1 MKKLLLNKQF
11 LVFAFFILV
20 FSSCKTKNEP
30 VPQPQDTLPDFSQ
43 KPGIFIINEG
53 IFQWGNGSIDFWS
66 PKSQK
71 LYHDIFKSVNQ
82 RATGDVVQLMTIIGN
97 KAWIIVNN
105 SGLIEIVDLKSFKS
119 LHSLSNFT
127 SPRYLLKSS
136 NNKIYVSDLYRPVI
150 YVLDTLGNKL
160 KEISLQR
167 SAEQLIEAEGKIWA
181 LNWSSYG
188 GYDNTG
194 ITLINPLS
202 DQAESYIRLSK
213 EPNSAVIDKNGNIW
227 VLCSGGFMH
236 DEKPV
241 LWKLQ
246 SNGDIYQKFEFS
258 NPEDYPTHLEIN
270 PEGDTLYYLN
280 RHIYALSIEHPDLPG
295 QKLIEA
301 QERNFYGFSAGS
313 VLLISDA
320 LNYQTRGKV
329 YVFSRKGLPI
339 DTLIAGIIPGHFCR
353 NE

>member
-1 MKKLLLNKQF
+1 
-11 LVFAFFILV
+11 
-20 FSSCKTKNEP
+20 
-30 VPQPQDTLPDFSQ
+30 
-43 KPGIFIINEG
+43 
-53 IFQWGNGSIDFWS
+53 
-66 PKSQK
+66 
-71 LYHDIFKSVNQ
+71 
-82 RATGDVVQLMTIIGN
+82 
-97 KAWIIVNN
+97 
-105 SGLIEIVDLKSFKS
+105 
-119 LHSLSNFT
+119 
-127 SPRYLLKSS
+127 
-136 NNKIYVSDLYRPVI
+136 
-150 YVLDTLGNKL
+150 
-160 KEISLQR
+160 
-167 SAEQLIEAEGKIWA
+167 
-181 LNWSSYG
+181 
-188 GYDNTG
+188 
-194 ITLINPLS
+194 
-202 DQAESYIRLSK
+202 
-213 EPNSAVIDKNGNIW
+213 
-227 VLCSGGFMH
+227 MH

-246 SNGDIYQKFEFS
+246 SNGDIYKKFEFS